1 MAFYDSLIYGKSNI
15 ENIVSMEIEND
26 KINLFIEKDGNVS
39 LKEVPHRYWLLCS
52 ERPDLSWIR
61 MEGDQHYLYGKQ
73 FDHYWKL
80 RQEKERYEGKDFY
93 TIGHAVEAAMCKD
106 GYTLYKGM
114 TPDQVSILAFDI
126 ETNGFAQDENSR
138 VLLISNTLR
147 KNGEITRR
155 LFSYEE
161 YANDGEMVEDWCN
174 WVRSVDPSIIA
185 GHNIYGFDFPFLIH
199 TAGLYGK
206 RLILGR
212 NDSGI
217 RVQTNESKFRVDGSR
232 DLHYHK
238 VQIYGREVC
247 DTMFLAYKY
256 DIGRKYESYGLKYI
270 VNKEGLE
277 KEGRTFYD
285 AQKIKD
291 NYTNMEEWEKIKKYA
306 EEDGDDALALFDL
319 MVPPFFY
326 MTQMIPKPF
335 QLIIE
340 SASGSQLNAL
350 MVRSYLQNKHSIPK
364 ASEAVEFEGAI
375 SFGEPGVYQNA
386 VSLDIASLY
395 PSIMLQY
402 DIHDPKKDPN
412 GNLTKLLKYLRNE
425 RLKNKKLAKE
435 TGEDKYKHLDGS
447 FKILINS
454 LYGFMGASGLNYN
467 FPQGAADVTR
477 KGREILTQ
485 SMNWANSKGFLVP
498 KGDTDS
504 ITIFNYG
511 EPFNKDQINSLIVEV
526 NSILPE
532 HINFELD
539 AIYDVIVVF
548 KAKNYAYRE
557 GEKISTKGSAI
568 KASTKCAA
576 LKEYTNLI
584 VNDLLYLKSEEELKN
599 NYNKYVKE
607 AMNVTDI
614 KRWSSRKTLSST
626 MMESQRTNETKVL
639 DAIKGSNYVEGDRF
653 FTFYLPDDS
662 LCLAENFNGEY
673 NKTRLLKNIH
683 DTVSI
688 FDTVLNVK
696 ELFPNYSLKK
706 NQKMLEA
713 L

>member
-1 MAFYDSLIYGKSNI
+1 MAYYDSLIYGKNNT
-15 ENIVSMEIEND
+15 ENIVSMEVD
-26 KINLFIEKDGNVS
+26 GDTATLFIEKDGVVS
-39 LKEVPHRYWLLCS
+39 SQQVPHKFWLLCS
-52 ERPDLSWIR
+52 ERPDLSWVR
-61 MEGDQHYLYGKQ
+61 MEGNQHYQYGKQ
-73 FDHYWKL
+73 FDSYFKL
-80 RQEKERYEGKDFY
+80 RAEKEKYEGKDFY
-93 TIGHAVEAAMCKD
+93 SIGNSVEALQCKD
-106 GYTLYKGM
+106 GYTYYKGM
-114 TPDQVSILAFDI
+114 KPQDVSILAFDI
-126 ETNGFAQDENSR
+126 ETNGFAHNDESR
-138 VLLISNTLR
+138 VFLISNTLR
-147 KNGEITRR
+147 KNGDIIRR
-155 LFSYEE
+155 LFSYDE
-161 YANDGEMVEDWCN
+161 YANDGEMIEDWCN

-199 TAGLYGK
+199 TARLYNK
-206 RLILGR
+206 RLTLGR

-217 RVQTNESKFRVDGSR
+217 RVQTNESKYRVDGSR

-270 VNKEGLE
+270 INKEGLE
-277 KEGRTFYD
+277 KPGRQFYD
-285 AQKIKD
+285 ASKIKD
-291 NYTNMEEWEKIKKYA
+291 NYNNPEEWEKIKAYVID
-306 EEDGDDALALFDL
+306 DGDDSLALFDL

-350 MVRSYLQNKHSIPK
+350 MVRGYLQNRQSIPK

-375 SFGEPGVYQNA
+375 SFGEAGVYQNA

-402 DIHDPKKDPN
+402 EIHDPTKDPN
-412 GNLTKLLKYLRNE
+412 GNLTKLLKYLRDE

-435 TGEDKYKHLDGS
+435 TGEEKYKHLDGS

-467 FPQGAADVTR
+467 FPTGAAEVTR

-485 SMNWANSKGFLVP
+485 SITWAKSKGFSVP

-504 ITIFNYG
+504 ITIY
-511 EPFNKDQINSLIVEV
+511 KDGKTFEKDEINALIKEV

-539 AIYDVIVVF
+539 AVYDVIVVF

-557 GEKISTKGSAI
+557 GEKISTKGSG
-568 KASTKCAA
+568 
-576 LKEYTNLI
+576 
-584 VNDLLYLKSEEELKN
+584 
-599 NYNKYVKE
+599 
-607 AMNVTDI
+607 
-614 KRWSSRKTLSST
+614 
-626 MMESQRTNETKVL
+626 
-639 DAIKGSNYVEGDRF
+639 IKGGGRSPILKDMQRRF
-653 FTFYLPDDS
+653 I
-662 LCLAENFNGEY
+662 EV
-673 NKTRLLKNIH
+673 LL
-683 DTVSI
+683 
-688 FDTVLNVK
+688 
-696 ELFPNYSLKK
+696 E
-706 NQKMLEA
+706 
-713 L
+713 